1 MQLSTS
7 VNLKQKQS
15 LVMTPQLQQAIKLL
29 QMTNMDLSQYLSD
42 QSFENP
48 FLEVEEEIKAESSNN
63 DNDQSEEQKVQDS
76 IDKKNPEEAL
86 NDDPTSHDDYDNR
99 FDSSMIDYGSSNTS
113 KGDND
118 WDVIANSVADH
129 KICLSEHVSKQIDLK
144 FSEPKERLIAL
155 AFAESLEG
163 SGWINKSVE
172 EIANLTGSTEQETY
186 SILQKLQEFEP
197 AGIFARSLSECISI
211 QCKEANVYTEE
222 MKLML
227 DNLILLSKGELKTLA
242 KKCNCTLEK
251 IKALLK
257 IIRSMNPKPG
267 EVFEHYI
274 QPISAPDLIVRK
286 IDGSWTVDL
295 NRSTLP
301 SIKINESYASS
312 VSSRNHDNAAQ
323 NYTSQAIASARWLKR
338 ALEQRNSTTLI
349 ISAEIIKKQKKF
361 LEEGLDQ
368 LKPLSLKDIAEA
380 VGMHES
386 TVSRVTTGL
395 LLNTPRGSLPLKS
408 LFSVTIDK
416 TEGNDG
422 ASAAAVRN
430 MIKKILDEEQPGK
443 PFSDENIAKKISGN
457 GIKLARRTVAKY
469 REMLNIP
476 SSSERRRLAK
486 IALL

>member
-172 EIANLTGSTEQETY
+172 EIANLTGSTEQETH
-186 SILQKLQEFEP
+186 SILKKLQEFEP
-197 AGIFARSLSECISI
+197 AGIFARSLRM
-211 QCKEANVYTEE
+211 Y
-222 MKLML
+222 L
-227 DNLILLSKGELKTLA
+227 
-242 KKCNCTLEK
+242 
-251 IKALLK
+251 
-257 IIRSMNPKPG
+257 
-267 EVFEHYI
+267 Y
-274 QPISAPDLIVRK
+274 
-286 IDGSWTVDL
+286 
-295 NRSTLP
+295 
-301 SIKINESYASS
+301 
-312 VSSRNHDNAAQ
+312 
-323 NYTSQAIASARWLKR
+323 
-338 ALEQRNSTTLI
+338 
-349 ISAEIIKKQKKF
+349 
-361 LEEGLDQ
+361 
-368 LKPLSLKDIAEA
+368 PL
-380 VGMHES
+380 
-386 TVSRVTTGL
+386 
-395 LLNTPRGSLPLKS
+395 
-408 LFSVTIDK
+408 
-416 TEGNDG
+416 
-422 ASAAAVRN
+422 
-430 MIKKILDEEQPGK
+430 
-443 PFSDENIAKKISGN
+443 
-457 GIKLARRTVAKY
+457 
-469 REMLNIP
+469 
-476 SSSERRRLAK
+476 
-486 IALL
+486 